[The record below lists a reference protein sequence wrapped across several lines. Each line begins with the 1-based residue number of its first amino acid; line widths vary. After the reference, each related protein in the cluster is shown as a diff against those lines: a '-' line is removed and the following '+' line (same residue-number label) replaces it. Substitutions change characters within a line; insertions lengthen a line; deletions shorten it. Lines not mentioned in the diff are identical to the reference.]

1 MILADVKR
9 FDMIEKPHKQA
20 WYLTPLAWLL
30 SLPVLWKHRLKVNK
44 RGMKGLKPPY
54 ALLCT
59 HHAFVDFKVTTMAI
73 FPHRANYIVAIDGF
87 INREKLLRNVG
98 CVCKRKFTNDIL
110 LVRQIEHCIHV
121 NKHIC
126 AIYPEARYSLCGT
139 NAILPESLGKMCRRL
154 GVPVVVL
161 NMHGDYLSSPVW
173 NLTQRKVRLAAD
185 MTQIIRQEEIREL
198 SVEEINRR
206 IATAFQYD
214 EYRYQVD
221 TKQKITL
228 KTRAE
233 GLHRVLYHC
242 PNCHTEH
249 EMDSA
254 GDKLFCTHCHKT
266 WVMDEYGKLHAET
279 GKTEFSHIPDW
290 YEFERAQVRQS
301 LLEGTYHF
309 EDDVIVDALPNAD
322 GYVRLGEGH
331 LVHDQNGFRL
341 TGNFNKE
348 NFDLEI
354 EPLSLYSLHI
364 EYDYLGKGVDCIDLS
379 TLTDTF
385 YIYPK
390 TQKNV
395 VTKLHFAVEEL
406 YKITKEKKRQ
416 ESR

>member
-1 MILADVKR
+1 
-9 FDMIEKPHKQA
+9 
-20 WYLTPLAWLL
+20 
-30 SLPVLWKHRLKVNK
+30 
-44 RGMKGLKPPY
+44 
-54 ALLCT
+54 
-59 HHAFVDFKVTTMAI
+59 
-73 FPHRANYIVAIDGF
+73 
-87 INREKLLRNVG
+87 
-98 CVCKRKFTNDIL
+98 
-110 LVRQIEHCIHV
+110 
-121 NKHIC
+121 
-126 AIYPEARYSLCGT
+126 
-139 NAILPESLGKMCRRL
+139 
-154 GVPVVVL
+154 
-161 NMHGDYLSSPVW
+161 MHGDYLSSPVW

-364 EYDYLGKGVDCIDLS
+364 EYDYLGKGADCIDLS